1 MRTWWFLATV
11 FLSIAGCGTE
21 EEAVDRDASA
31 AETEEVVDPVIV
43 DVISADDPEA
53 DDSLNDLS
61 GADTASETACETVV
75 DRFREYTNQNSSCS
89 EDADCESI
97 TWGDCGGWYPGA
109 VRSSKVDGAQQ
120 LLTEMTACGI
130 SLCSVFECVYDGAPP
145 LVVSCR
151 PTAEGGGRCSASPE
165 GSCLDRDT
173 GWGSDADT
181 SDDPDITVDDCTTV
195 EARWNA
201 YVESNNQCE
210 TAADC
215 QIYVSREDCGCSYA
229 SSVNSAAVD
238 GATALQAEAER
249 CGLTP
254 ETVLG
259 CVADAAPGMSLGCS
273 GGRCRVGWPDSCFD
287 YFDVGPDEPF
297 EPDVWSEDDVVPP
310 DADDGSG
317 ADAP

>member
-1 MRTWWFLATV
+1 MRTLWVLAGV
-11 FLSIAGCGTE
+11 VLAVAGCGTE

-31 AETEEVVDPVIV
+31 SETDEVVEPGIL
-43 DVISADDPEA
+43 DVVPGDDVP
-53 DDSLNDLS
+53 
-61 GADTASETACETVV
+61 GPGCDTAVERLRAYVAA
-75 DRFREYTNQNSSCS
+75 NSSC
-89 EDADCESI
+89 ETAADCATYVVRFSC
-97 TWGDCGGWYPGA
+97 DCGYQEA
-109 VRSSKVDGAQQ
+109 VRADSVAGAEA
-120 LLTEMTACGI
+120 LLQEVTDCGI
-130 SLCSVFECVYDGAPP
+130 EPEDIFQCTADGAPP
-145 LVVSCR
+145 VVLDC
-151 PTAEGGGRCSASPE
+151 GLGKCYASVSE
-165 GSCLDRDT
+165 SCLVYDSGPEQPDAVDT
-173 GWGSDADT
+173 PDVSDV
-181 SDDPDITVDDCTTV
+181 SDVSDVTVDDCTTV

-229 SSVNSAAVD
+229 SSVNGAAVD

-249 CGLTP
+249 CGLGP

-273 GGRCRVGWPDSCFD
+273 GGRCRVGWPDSCLD
-287 YFDVGPDEPF
+287 YFDVGPDGPF

-317 ADAP
+317 TGTP

>member
-31 AETEEVVDPVIV
+31 AETEEVVEPGIL
-43 DVISADDPEA
+43 DVVPGDDV
-53 DDSLNDLS
+53 S
-61 GADTASETACETVV
+61 GPGCDTAVERLRAYV
-75 DRFREYTNQNSSCS
+75 DANSSC
-89 EDADCESI
+89 ETAADCATYVVRFSC
-97 TWGDCGGWYPGA
+97 DCGYEEA
-109 VRSSKVDGAQQ
+109 VRTDSVAGAEA
-120 LLTEMTACGI
+120 LLQEVTDCGI
-130 SLCSVFECVYDGAPP
+130 EPEDIFQCTADGAPP
-145 LVVSCR
+145 VVLGCDLGKCYAFVS
-151 PTAEGGGRCSASPE
+151 
-165 GSCLDRDT
+165 GSCLEYDSGPEQPDAEDT
-173 GWGSDADT
+173 
-181 SDDPDITVDDCTTV
+181 PDVPDVAADDCTTV

-229 SSVNSAAVD
+229 SSVNGAAVD

-259 CVADAAPGMSLGCS
+259 CVADAAPGMGLGCS

-287 YFDVGPDEPF
+287 HFDAGPDEPF

-310 DADDGSG
+310 DPDDGSG